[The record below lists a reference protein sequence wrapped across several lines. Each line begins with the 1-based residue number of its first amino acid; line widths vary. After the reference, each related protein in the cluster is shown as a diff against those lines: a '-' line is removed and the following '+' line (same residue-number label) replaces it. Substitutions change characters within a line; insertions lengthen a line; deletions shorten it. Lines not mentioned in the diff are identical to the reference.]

1 LALGP
6 LCGIE
11 IRLVHLSTC
20 DEAGP
25 ATSGRPGDGPA
36 LGVKDPILPRAAN
49 SVVRFCTYSR
59 DYSSQSSPAALTKT
73 GGTGSCANAHVR
85 GTTRAN
91 GTGNVRSD

>member
-1 LALGP
+1 MALGP

-36 LGVKDPILPRAAN
+36 LGVKDPPPRGEFGGSILYVLAGLFV
-49 SVVRFCTYSR
+49 SVVPGGPDEDRGHGQLRERACAR
-59 DYSSQSSPAALTKT
+59 DDP
-73 GGTGSCANAHVR
+73 
-85 GTTRAN
+85 N